1 MDELQNEILTLIR
14 SNLKSRELKEQL
26 ENYHDN
32 DIATIL
38 PLLLPEERKVL
49 YKTIGLERTSDIF
62 TFLDDVEEYLAEL
75 SDEKAADILEEMD
88 IDDALDI
95 LEELDDEDKVKIIE
109 NLEDEI
115 AEEIEMISSYDED
128 EIGSK
133 MTTSFIAIPL
143 KSTIKSAMKLLV
155 KEAGEHSNIHFLFV
169 SDENNKF
176 YGVVELTDL
185 ITARDGD
192 EFKDIVKTSYP
203 YLTDHQKIAD
213 VMQDLKD
220 YDLSMYPV
228 LNENDEILG
237 VITSSD
243 IIETIDEEMS
253 EDYAKLAG
261 ISSDEDIDEPLKTSI
276 AKRLPWLVLLLVLGL
291 GVSLLLSIFEN
302 IIAVV
307 PVVVFFQS
315 IILGMTGNVG
325 TQSLAVTIRFISD
338 EKFTRKNILRMI
350 GKELRVGLLNG
361 FLLGIIGF
369 VMVFL
374 FLLIK
379 NEPINPDVSQTF
391 EIMDAFAVSGAVFGA
406 MFISMIIAS
415 FLGVF
420 IPSFFKKIKIDPAVA
435 SGAFMT
441 TLDDM
446 IAVICYYGLVALFLN
461 LI

>member
-1 MDELQNEILTLIR
+1 MDELILEILNLIR
-14 SNLKSRELKEQL
+14 SDIKSKELKEQL

-32 DIATIL
+32 DIASVL
-38 PLLLPEERKVL
+38 PFLQKEERKKL
-49 YKTIGLERTSDIF
+49 YKTLGLERTSDIF
-62 TFLDDVEEYLAEL
+62 TFLDDVEEYLSEL
-75 SDEKAADILEEMD
+75 DEEKAADILEEMD
-88 IDDALDI
+88 VDDALDI

-133 MTTSFIAIPL
+133 MTTSFISIPL
-143 KSTIKSAMKLLV
+143 KSTIKSAMKKLV
-155 KEAGEHSNIHFLFV
+155 KEAGEHENINFLFV
-169 SDENNKF
+169 TDDENKY
-176 YGVVELTDL
+176 YGIVELTDL
-185 ITARDGD
+185 ITAREGD
-192 EFKDIVKTSYP
+192 EFESIVKTSYP
-203 YLTDHQKIAD
+203 FLKDHQKVAD
-213 VMQDLKD
+213 VINDLKE

-228 LNENDEILG
+228 LDENDIILG

-261 ISSDEDIDEPLKTSI
+261 ISSDEDIDEPLKTSLR
-276 AKRLPWLVLLLVLGL
+276 KRLPWLILLLILGL
-291 GVSLLLSIFEN
+291 GVSLLLSFFEN

-338 EKFTRKNILRMI
+338 EKFTRKNIQRMI
-350 GKELRVGLLNG
+350 GKELKVGFLNGLL
-361 FLLGIIGF
+361 LGLIGF
-369 VMVFL
+369 TMVFL

-379 NEPINPDVSQTF
+379 HEPIKSNVF
-391 EIMDAFAVSGAVFGA
+391 EITEALSVGGAVFGA

-446 IAVICYYGLVALFLN
+446 IAVICYYGLVMLFLQ

>member
-1 MDELQNEILTLIR
+1 MDDIILEILNLIR
-14 SNLKSRELKEQL
+14 SDIKNKELKEQL
-26 ENYHDN
+26 ENYHDY
-32 DIATIL
+32 DIASVL
-38 PLLLPEERKVL
+38 PFLQPEERRKL
-49 YKTIGLERTSDIF
+49 YKTLGVEKTSDIF
-62 TFLDDVEEYLAEL
+62 TFLDDVEEYITEL
-75 SDEKAADILEEMD
+75 DEEKAADILEEMD
-88 IDDALDI
+88 VDDALDI
-95 LEELDDEDKVKIIE
+95 LEELDEEDKVKIIE

-115 AEEIEMISSYDED
+115 AEEIEMISSYEED
-128 EIGSK
+128 EIGSR
-133 MTTSFIAIPL
+133 MTTAFISIPL
-143 KSTIKSAMKLLV
+143 KSTIKGAMKKVV
-155 KEAGEHSNIHFLFV
+155 KEAGEHSNINFLFV
-169 SDENNKF
+169 TDENDKY

-185 ITARDGD
+185 ITAREGD
-192 EFKDIVKTSYP
+192 IFEDIVKTSYP
-203 YLTDHQKIAD
+203 FLLDHNKVAD
-213 VMQDLKD
+213 VIQDLKD

-228 LNENDEILG
+228 LDKDDHIIG

-276 AKRLPWLVLLLVLGL
+276 KKRIPWLILLLVLGL
-291 GVSLLLSIFEN
+291 GVSLLLAFFEN

-338 EKFTRKNILRMI
+338 EKFTKQNVLKMI
-350 GKELRVGLLNG
+350 GKELKVGLLNG
-361 FLLGIIGF
+361 FLLGLIGF

-374 FLLIK
+374 FLFIK
-379 NEPINPDVSQTF
+379 HEPIKTPDVFVLTEALSV
-391 EIMDAFAVSGAVFGA
+391 AGAVFGA

-420 IPSFFKKIKIDPAVA
+420 IPSVFKRLKIDPAVA

-446 IAVICYYGLVALFLN
+446 IAVICYYGLVMLFLN